1 MYPLKMNTNKHMKDM
16 KNPHVAF
23 MLQSFEVS
31 SFWDSFKIKN
41 LINGGMSIFAAVL
54 KNIQRH

>member
-1 MYPLKMNTNKHMKDM
+1 M

-54 KNIQRH
+54 KNIQLH